1 MRRDLN
7 LYVVALIGALAY
19 WILDAFSNVV
29 LYGTSFGDELLLRS
43 NHSVAWIKIAI
54 FALIFAAIFFSK
66 RFSFPLQDEKYTEPV
81 DEIAQLQQL
90 SDVLLSSLSTKLN
103 TVKALE
109 ILEKNL
115 SLEAT
120 LLFLYDKESMTLY
133 NENTFIK
140 VHFRTKEIHPL
151 HTNPYQSEIEKI
163 AIQIYTK
170 KSAFSKE
177 HVTIAKK
184 TLTLF
189 AFEIKEERHEKIL
202 GNLMLASFAPEIV
215 EAHMSIIRRFL
226 QMLSFALSLSAKK
239 ELLQSMNTSYAGET
253 TQYDK
258 TLDVFTYLKLQDEVQ
273 QEFKRHKRYHTNLTL
288 VLIEINAFKNISNIF
303 PAAVITGFKREFI
316 QLVKKNT
323 RDIDV
328 FAKWT
333 DDRFALLL
341 PEVDFRAGLGVAK
354 KFQALLA
361 QTKFSHIGTISCSFG
376 ITSLAPKDTLS
387 TFKLRAESALSVAS
401 TREASGAIEIKLFA
415 S

>member
-7 LYVVALIGALAY
+7 LYVFAAIGALTY

-29 LYGTSFGDELLLRS
+29 LYGSALGDELLLRS
-43 NHSVAWIKIAI
+43 GHSVAWIKIAI
-54 FALIFAAIFFSK
+54 FALIFSAILFSGRLKFLAREEK
-66 RFSFPLQDEKYTEPV
+66 RVEPLDETE
-81 DEIAQLQQL
+81 QLQYL

-103 TVKALE
+103 TIKALD

-120 LLFLYDKESMTLY
+120 ILFLYDKESMTLY
-133 NENTFIK
+133 NENSFIK
-140 VHFRTKEIHPL
+140 AHFRSKEIHPL

-170 KSAFSKE
+170 RSAFSKE
-177 HVTIAKK
+177 HVTIDKRP
-184 TLTLF
+184 LTLF
-189 AFEIKEERHEKIL
+189 TFEIKEERHEKIL
-202 GNLMLASFAPEIV
+202 GSLMLASFTPEIV
-215 EAHMSIIRRFL
+215 EANLSLIRRFL

-258 TLDVFTYLKLQDEVQ
+258 TLDIFTYLKLQDEVQ

-361 QTKFSHIGTISCSFG
+361 QTKFSHIGTVSCSFG

-387 TFKLRAESALSVAS
+387 TFKTRAESALSVAA

>member
-1 MRRDLN
+1 
-7 LYVVALIGALAY
+7 
-19 WILDAFSNVV
+19 
-29 LYGTSFGDELLLRS
+29 
-43 NHSVAWIKIAI
+43 
-54 FALIFAAIFFSK
+54 
-66 RFSFPLQDEKYTEPV
+66 
-81 DEIAQLQQL
+81 
-90 SDVLLSSLSTKLN
+90 
-103 TVKALE
+103 
-109 ILEKNL
+109 
-115 SLEAT
+115 
-120 LLFLYDKESMTLY
+120 
-133 NENTFIK
+133 
-140 VHFRTKEIHPL
+140 
-151 HTNPYQSEIEKI
+151 
-163 AIQIYTK
+163 
-170 KSAFSKE
+170 
-177 HVTIAKK
+177 
-184 TLTLF
+184 
-189 AFEIKEERHEKIL
+189 
-202 GNLMLASFAPEIV
+202 MLASFSPEIV
-215 EAHMSIIRRFL
+215 EANMSMIRRFL